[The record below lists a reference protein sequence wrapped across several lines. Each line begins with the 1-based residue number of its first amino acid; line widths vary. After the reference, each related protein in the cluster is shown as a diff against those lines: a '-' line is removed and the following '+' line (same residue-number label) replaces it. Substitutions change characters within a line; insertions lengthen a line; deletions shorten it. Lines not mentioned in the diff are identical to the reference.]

1 MNPARWRALAII
13 IGIFVLDRVTKLW
26 IERKVGLFDT
36 LPVIPN
42 IFNIVH
48 TKNRGAAF
56 GFLNDAPSEWRMLFL
71 VVVSLGILGIIGQML
86 WQATREQSTP
96 ALRLALALVFGGA
109 LGNLYDRVLVGEV
122 TDFLQLF
129 LGSYEWPSFNVADS
143 AISSGA
149 VLLALDMLRPTRN
162 AKLTTAGKS

>member
-1 MNPARWRALAII
+1 MNAARWRALAII

-26 IERKVGLFDT
+26 IESKVGLFDT

-71 VVVSLGILGIIGQML
+71 VVVLTGYS
-86 WQATREQSTP
+86 AST
-96 ALRLALALVFGGA
+96 AASQ
-109 LGNLYDRVLVGEV
+109 E
-122 TDFLQLF
+122 
-129 LGSYEWPSFNVADS
+129 
-143 AISSGA
+143 
-149 VLLALDMLRPTRN
+149 
-162 AKLTTAGKS
+162 